1 MPWPGGHGS
10 MPRSPGGRIDERPG
24 PRA

>member
-1 MPWPGGHGS
+1 MPWHGGHGS
-10 MPRSPGGRIDERPG
+10 MPRDPGGRIDERPG